1 MNEEYE
7 VILVDS
13 TSLVMRIEKLLKN
26 EGLPY
31 KLIPVPRH
39 LSSDCG
45 ICVRIFKQDSE
56 AAKALLTEHQID
68 VLSYEEL

>member
-1 MNEEYE
+1 MNEEYA

-13 TSLVMRIEKLLKN
+13 TSLVMRIEKLLKK

-45 ICVRIFKQDSE
+45 ICVRIYKQDSE
-56 AAKALLTEHQID
+56 TVKALLTEHQLD
-68 VLSYEEL
+68 VLSYEVL